1 MGKVLFYTCRKF
13 ENNIFFV
20 KIFYEKIKFPIRKK
34 EKKKNT
40 RSRILSRILEKNNH
54 IQSAK
59 INLYKLRKI

>member
-34 EKKKNT
+34 EKKK
-40 RSRILSRILEKNNH
+40 ILDQEFSQEF
-54 IQSAK
+54 Q
-59 INLYKLRKI
+59 RKIIIFKVQKLIYIN